1 MDKISKALRKFSVF
15 ECKQVKIILE
25 KIYSKKPENLDLKKL
40 KGRDDVFRARKG
52 NIRIIYRIKDKN
64 IFVLSI
70 ERRSDKTYN
79 F

>member
-15 ECKQVKIILE
+15 ERKQVKIILE
-25 KIYSKKPENLDLKKL
+25 KIYSKKLENLDLKKL

-64 IFVLSI
+64 IFILSI
-70 ERRSDKTYN
+70 ERRSDKTYK